1 MKLTSLLQK
10 LLFVPVLLGLT
21 VVLATGCSDDDD
33 ELQGGGNGYVQF
45 KLYKEASYGES
56 ASRASDSE
64 LEYLYDAKR

>member
-33 ELQGGGNGYVQF
+33 ELQGGGNG
-45 KLYKEASYGES
+45 
-56 ASRASDSE
+56 
-64 LEYLYDAKR
+64 

>member
-33 ELQGGGNGYVQF
+33 ELQGEEMDMFSLNCIKKLLMVRVLRVQ
-45 KLYKEASYGES
+45 AIRNWSICMTP
-56 ASRASDSE
+56 
-64 LEYLYDAKR
+64 KR